1 MLIFRTL
8 FCAGGGFDVR
18 RNLIRLYVTLLN
30 MDNSELDR
38 DDSTG
43 FHSATLIL
51 KAFRGLPFVAIVVG
65 QALAMT
71 LLVPPLRTVCYTRN
85 VPTTSN
91 AGYTVSSPP
100 EAIMLYLL
108 GSPHSLE
115 PHSKVLQTP
124 PDLSVVFFR

>member
-1 MLIFRTL
+1 MLIFRTR

-30 MDNSELDR
+30 MDNSELDG

-43 FHSATLIL
+43 FHSTTLIL

-71 LLVPPLRTVCYTRN
+71 
-85 VPTTSN
+85 
-91 AGYTVSSPP
+91 
-100 EAIMLYLL
+100 
-108 GSPHSLE
+108 SLFLHHE
-115 PHSKVLQTP
+115 RFAVLEM
-124 PDLSVVFFR
+124 F